1 MIFTSPYES
10 LAIPQDKTLWD
21 FLELH
26 ARGSENAHA
35 PAFICSVSERQVS
48 FSQMLA
54 QAQQVCAG
62 LHARG
67 IRKGDVVI
75 VHSINCIEYPVVFL
89 ALNRLGAICS
99 PSSPM
104 FNAHELY
111 DQASLAKAKAIISN
125 KVLAQV
131 AVDAAKLARI
141 DPTHVYTMAPAPEVH
156 LDLVSMEDLIA
167 QDLPMPDLPRID
179 PQSVISLPFSSGTT
193 GRPKG
198 VEQTAQG
205 LLAGAINFHHLDQ
218 PGKYTL
224 GLLPLFH
231 IMSTMLFHSC
241 VYSGKAM
248 VVIPRFFPD
257 KFLAVLEKYKLE
269 KAFIAPPLVLFLA
282 QNPMVDNYDLSHLK
296 ELACGGAPLGVEI
309 ESMTEKRLGVKIIQ
323 GYGMTELSG
332 AGTFS
337 TADSKRPGSVGKLV
351 PSTLL
356 KVKCLTTGKP
366 LPPNERGELVFK
378 TNSLM
383 KGYLNNPEANE
394 VAFCK
399 DGFLHTGDIGYI
411 DDDGFVFIVDRIK
424 ELIKYKGHQVA
435 PAELED
441 VLNNHPSVADSCC
454 VRGFEFATSEE
465 IPKAYVVLKHAPED
479 GTMQSILDF
488 VASKVAPFKKVRE
501 VEFIDVIPKSVSGKI
516 LRRELQVK
524 EDAKIEAKRA
534 QLHRESSHP

>member
-99 PSSPM
+99 PTSPM
-104 FNAHELY
+104 FNAQELY
-111 DQASLAKAKAIISN
+111 DQVDLAKAKAIISH
-125 KVLAQV
+125 KAF
-131 AVDAAKLARI
+131 APIAMEAAKLAGI
-141 DPTHVYTMAPAPEVH
+141 DRGHVYTMAQAPDVSV
-156 LDLVSMEDLIA
+156 DLVTIESLIA
-167 QDLPMPDLPRID
+167 KNLPMPALPRID
-179 PQSVISLPFSSGTT
+179 PHAVVFLPFSSGTT
-193 GRPKG
+193 ARPKG
-198 VEQTAQG
+198 VELTARA
-205 LLAGAINFHHLDQ
+205 LLAIAIDFSFLEQ
-218 PGKYTL
+218 PSQFNL
-224 GLLPLFH
+224 GLLPFFH
-231 IMSTMLFHSC
+231 IMATMVFHAC
-241 VYSGKAM
+241 IYKGKA
-248 VVIPRFFPD
+248 VVVLPRFEPEHFLNVVE
-257 KFLAVLEKYKLE
+257 KFKFKKILV
-269 KAFIAPPLVLFLA
+269 APPVVLFMA
-282 QNPMVDNYDLSHLK
+282 QHPMVKKFDLSHLK
-296 ELACGGAPLGVEI
+296 QIACGGAPLGIEI
-309 ESMTEKRLGVKIIQ
+309 ETLTEKTLGVTILQ
-323 GYGMTELSG
+323 GFGMTELSG
-332 AGTFS
+332 AVTYS
-337 TADSKRPGSVGKLV
+337 TPTSKRSGSAGQLIPNAVM
-351 PSTLL
+351 
-356 KVKCLTTGKP
+356 KVKSLTTGEE
-366 LPPNERGELVFK
+366 LPSNQQGELLFK
-378 TNSLM
+378 TPQLM

-394 VAFCK
+394 ASFSA

-501 VEFIDVIPKSVSGKI
+501 VEFIDVIPKSLSGKI

-524 EDAKIEAKRA
+524 ENAKIEAKRA
-534 QLHRESSHP
+534 QVVKSRL